1 MKKSRLLLIL
11 VLVLCCLP
19 FPSALRAADLQL
31 NRAPVKV
38 FFSPSGGCTDAVVAE
53 IDQARSEV
61 LVQAYVFTSA
71 LIAKALLQA
80 HRRGVRVEAILDK
93 SQQARRHS
101 SATFLVNAG
110 IPTYIDGQHAIEHN
124 KVMIIDGERVI
135 SGSFNFT
142 KAAEESN
149 AENLVIIRS
158 AELARVYLANWREHR
173 AHSTAI
179 DRLTSVQPS
188 AAHPREP

>member
-11 VLVLCCLP
+11 VLVFCCLP
-19 FPSALRAADLQL
+19 FPSALQAVDLQL
-31 NRAPVKV
+31 NRTPVKV
-38 FFSPSGGCTDAVVAE
+38 FFSPSGGCTDAVVTE

-71 LIAKALLQA
+71 PIAKALLQA

-93 SQQARRHS
+93 SQQTRRYS

-110 IPTYIDGQHAIEHN
+110 SPTYIDGQHAIAHN

-158 AELARVYLANWREHR
+158 AELARVHLANWREHR

-179 DRLTSVQPS
+179 DRLTLVQPS
-188 AAHPREP
+188 AGRPQEP

>member
-1 MKKSRLLLIL
+1 MKKLRLIL
-11 VLVLCCLP
+11 TLVWILGCLA
-19 FPSALRAADLQL
+19 FPAALPAVDLQL
-31 NRAPVKV
+31 NRARVKV

-53 IDQARSEV
+53 IDRARSEV

-71 LIAKALLQA
+71 PIAKALLQA
-80 HRRGVRVEAILDK
+80 HRRGVRVEAILDR
-93 SQQARRHS
+93 SQQARRYS
-101 SATFLVNAG
+101 SAAFLVNAG
-110 IPTYIDGQHAIEHN
+110 IPTYIDGQHAIAHN
-124 KVMIIDGERVI
+124 KVMIIDGECVI

-149 AENLVIIRS
+149 AENLVVIRS

-173 AHSTAI
+173 AHSTAV

-188 AAHPREP
+188 PGPPQKP